1 MLEYIRGD
9 NINKMHQSHSNYYI
23 VQNVDSRLSSF
34 DFANVVAISE
44 KGTAIIAG
52 VATSASETAAAV
64 SSPSHT
70 CMLLNLIAACLQ
82 CIPTPTQTPE
92 LQFHVRLLF
101 LLLLLLYLEEKNE
114 AVDVAVVKL
123 TEKHDKNMKQQ

>member
-9 NINKMHQSHSNYYI
+9 NINKMHQSNSEYNI
-23 VQNVDSRLSSF
+23 VQNVDTRLSSF

-44 KGTAIIAG
+44 KGTAIITG
-52 VATSASETAAAV
+52 VTTSASEIAAAV

-70 CMLLNLIAACLQ
+70 CMLLAACLQ

-101 LLLLLLYLEEKNE
+101 LLLLLLYLKEKNE